1 MQFIIIGL
9 GNFGAALG
17 IRLTALGH
25 EVIGVDNDMKK
36 IDAVKD
42 NITHA
47 VKLDSTDIQAIRTL
61 PYKNCDV
68 VIVAIG
74 EDLGASI
81 MTTAL
86 LKQLEIKRIVSR
98 AISPLHETVIEA
110 IGVDEIVHPEVD
122 SADRLAKKLEIKGV
136 VDSFFL
142 SEKYN
147 IIEATVPERYIGCT
161 IGEADFREN
170 YKVNILTIIRLQ
182 DKKNSI
188 PDLKQQKKKI
198 IGVVDGNTRFEKND
212 ILVLFGHINDIK
224 RILQL
229 E

>member
-25 EVIGVDNDMKK
+25 EVIGVDNDMQKVNA
-36 IDAVKD
+36 IKD
-42 NITHA
+42 KITHA
-47 VKLDSTDIQAIRTL
+47 VQLDSTDLQAIKTL
-61 PYKNCDV
+61 PYQNCDV
-68 VIVAIG
+68 AVVSIG
-74 EDLGASI
+74 EDFGASI
-81 MTTAL
+81 LTTAL
-86 LKQLEIKRIVSR
+86 LKQLEVKRLISR
-98 AISPLHETVIEA
+98 AMSPLHETVIQA

-147 IIEATVPERYIGCT
+147 IIEATVPERYVGCT
-161 IGEADFREN
+161 IGEADFRET
-170 YKVNILTIIRLQ
+170 YKINILTIIRGK
-182 DKKNSI
+182 DVPNPFGGYS
-188 PDLKQQKKKI
+188 KKKKV
-198 IGVVDGNTRFEKND
+198 IGVVDGNTRFEKDD
-212 ILVLFGHINDIK
+212 ILVLFGHINDIQK
-224 RILQL
+224 MLRL

>member
-42 NITHA
+42 KITHT
-47 VKLDSTDIQAIRTL
+47 VQLDSTDLEAIKTL

-68 VIVAIG
+68 AIVGIG

-86 LKQLEIKRIVSR
+86 LKQLGIKRLISR

-136 VDSFFL
+136 VDSFFV

-147 IIEATVPERYIGCT
+147 IIEATVPERYVGST
-161 IGEADFREN
+161 IGDADFRET
-170 YKVNILTIIRLQ
+170 YKVNIVTIIRVRYEESTLRG
-182 DKKNSI
+182 
-188 PDLKQQKKKI
+188 QQKKKKVL
-198 IGVVDGNTRFEKND
+198 GVVSPKTVFENGD
-212 ILVLFGHINDIK
+212 ILVLFGHIQDIQK
-224 RILQL
+224 VLQL
-229 E
+229 G

>member
-1 MQFIIIGL
+1 MQFIVIGL
-9 GNFGAALG
+9 GNFGSALG

-25 EVIGVDNDMKK
+25 EVIGVDSDMKK

-42 NITHA
+42 KITHA
-47 VKLDSTDIQAIRTL
+47 VQLDSTDIQAVKSL
-61 PYKNCDV
+61 PIKNCDV
-68 VIVAIG
+68 VIVGIG
-74 EDLGASI
+74 EDFGASI
-81 MTTAL
+81 LTTAV
-86 LKQLEIKRIVSR
+86 LKQLGVKRLISR
-98 AISPLHETVIEA
+98 AMSPLHETVIEA

-161 IGEADFREN
+161 IGETDFRGT
-170 YKVNILTIIRLQ
+170 YKINILTIIRVTEVPGPMG
-182 DKKNSI
+182 KN
-188 PDLKQQKKKI
+188 QRKKKV
-198 IGVVDGNTRFEKND
+198 IGVVDGNTKFEKND
-212 ILVLFGHINDIK
+212 ILVLFGHINDIQ
-224 RILQL
+224 RMLQL

>member
-42 NITHA
+42 KITHA
-47 VKLDSTDIQAIRTL
+47 VQLDSTDLQAIRTL

-68 VIVAIG
+68 AIVGIG
-74 EDLGASI
+74 EDFGASI
-81 MTTAL
+81 LTTAL
-86 LKQLEIKRIVSR
+86 LKQLGVKRLISR
-98 AISPLHETVIEA
+98 AMSPLHETVIEA
-110 IGVDEIVHPEVD
+110 IGVDEVVHPEVD

-147 IIEATVPERYIGCT
+147 IIEATVPERYVGST
-161 IGEADFREN
+161 IGEADFRETF
-170 YKVNILTIIRLQ
+170 KINILTIIRVTEVPSLVGGHQ
-182 DKKNSI
+182 R
-188 PDLKQQKKKI
+188 KKKVV
-198 IGVVDGNTRFEKND
+198 GVVDGNTRFEKND

-224 RILQL
+224 KLLQL
-229 E
+229 A